1 MNKPAEI
8 KSGLRE
14 KLAAG
19 RFALTAEVAPPAS
32 TDPEQLLS
40 RVRPLKGLV
49 DAVNVTDAA
58 SAKAAMGA
66 LAGAAI
72 LVREGIEP
80 ILQITC
86 RDRNRIAIQGDLLGA
101 AALGIR
107 NLLALAGDDPKAG
120 DQPDAKPVFDLN
132 STGLLSTAALMR
144 DKGELPS
151 GRAIEGKADFFLGA
165 ADAPIDPPV
174 DWEPKGLRAKME
186 AGAEFAQT
194 QFCMDIGV
202 VRRYAERLGEK
213 GILPKLKILIGVT
226 PFSSA
231 KSAIWM
237 REKLFGTII
246 PESMVKRMEQATDP
260 KAEGKAICTEF
271 LFELAEVPGIAGA
284 HIMAPLNV
292 SAIPDV
298 IAAFRKGR

>member
-1 MNKPAEI
+1 MNNPAEI

-19 RFALTAEVAPPAS
+19 RFAITAEVAPPAS
-32 TDPEQLLS
+32 ADPEMLLS

-66 LAGAAI
+66 LAGSAL

-107 NLLALAGDDPKAG
+107 NVLALAGDDPKAG

-132 STGLLSTAALMR
+132 TTALIATATAMR

-151 GRAIEGKADFFLGA
+151 GRAIEGKADFYLGA
-165 ADAPIDPPV
+165 ADAPVDPQPG
-174 DWEPKGLRAKME
+174 WEPKGLKAKMD

-202 VRRYAERLGEK
+202 VRRYAERLTEA
-213 GILPKLKILIGVT
+213 GIFPKLKMLIGVT

-246 PESMVKRMEQATDP
+246 PEAMITRMERAADP

-271 LFELAEVPGIAGA
+271 LLELAEVPGISGA

-298 IAAFRKGR
+298 IAAFKKG

>member
-14 KLAAG
+14 KLASG
-19 RFALTAEVAPPAS
+19 HFAITAEVAPPAS
-32 TDPEQLLS
+32 ADPEGLLA
-40 RVRPLKGLV
+40 RVRPLVGFV

-58 SAKAAMGA
+58 SARAAMGA

-107 NLLALAGDDPKAG
+107 NILALAGDDPKAG

-132 STGLLSTAALMR
+132 TTALYRHGRR
-144 DKGELPS
+144 DARQ
-151 GRAIEGKADFFLGA
+151 GRAAVRPRDRGQGRFLLGA
-165 ADAPIDPPV
+165 ADAPIDPQPG
-174 DWEPKGLRAKME
+174 WEPKGLKAKMD

-202 VRRYAERLGEK
+202 VRRYAARLTEA
-213 GILPKLKILIGVT
+213 GILPKLKMLIGVT

-246 PESMVKRMEQATDP
+246 PESMIKRMERPPIRRPRARR
-260 KAEGKAICTEF
+260 
-271 LFELAEVPGIAGA
+271 
-284 HIMAPLNV
+284 
-292 SAIPDV
+292 SARSSCWSLPMCR
-298 IAAFRKGR
+298 ASPARTSWRRSMSRRSRT

>member
-19 RFALTAEVAPPAS
+19 RFAITAEVAPPAS
-32 TDPEQLLS
+32 TDPEMLLS

-58 SAKAAMGA
+58 SARAAMGA

-72 LVREGIEP
+72 LVREGVEP

-107 NLLALAGDDPKAG
+107 NILALAGDDPKAG

-132 STGLLSTAALMR
+132 STGLLTTAAVMR

-151 GRAIEGKADFFLGA
+151 GRAIEGKADFYLGA
-165 ADAPIDPPV
+165 ADAPIDPQPG
-174 DWEPKGLRAKME
+174 WEPKGLKAKMD

-202 VRRYAERLGEK
+202 VRRYAARLTEA
-213 GILPKLKILIGVT
+213 GILPKLKMLIGVT
-226 PFSSA
+226 PFASA

-246 PESMVKRMEQATDP
+246 PESMVKRMEQAADP

-271 LFELAEVPGIAGA
+271 LLELAEVPNIAGA

-298 IAAFRKGR
+298 IAAFRTGR